1 MAPGQVIAA
10 VAVSL
15 DGFIAG
21 PDDGPEQGLGAGGE
35 QLFTWF
41 GDGDTASRFYPWMA
55 MSAISA
61 AAFDGFIDR
70 IGAVITGRRT
80 YDITN
85 GWDGEGEVP
94 GAPLFVVTHR
104 APDRV
109 PPADPPYTFVTDGI
123 ASAVRQALAAANGK
137 GRAPH
142 GSIDHP
148 PVPAGRPAQRAHH
161 RTGPRHP
168 RPRCQPARRTGPR
181 HRQPRSHPG
190 RRRARRN
197 APDLP
202 RHQVAQRRGRAQNTP
217 CTQKAR

>member
-137 GRAPH
+137 DVRLMGASIIRQCLQVGLLSELTIELVPVILGRGVSLLGGLDPGTASLEVIRVVDAPGVTH
-142 GSIDHP
+142 LTYH
-148 PVPAGRPAQRAHH
+148 VTR
-161 RTGPRHP
+161 
-168 RPRCQPARRTGPR
+168 
-181 HRQPRSHPG
+181 
-190 RRRARRN
+190 
-197 APDLP
+197 
-202 RHQVAQRRGRAQNTP
+202 
-217 CTQKAR
+217 